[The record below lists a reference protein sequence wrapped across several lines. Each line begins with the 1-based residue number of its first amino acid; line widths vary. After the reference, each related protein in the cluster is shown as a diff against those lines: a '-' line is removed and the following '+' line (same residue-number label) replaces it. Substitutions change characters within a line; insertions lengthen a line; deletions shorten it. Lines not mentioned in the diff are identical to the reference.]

1 MGSDFQKTY
10 KDKTME
16 TATAMTVKAAI
27 AQLTANLGKTQWVS
41 HALPAPD
48 PELYKQWA
56 FSREQFLLAQEIVS
70 GASLGPDLE
79 GSINFLEARR
89 DRLHEEAQ
97 GNWEDHGVYQLGNSY
112 CQSGWQEYTDDEGEE
127 FLLFWYETTSGT
139 LLFHQISEQQ
149 ENWGIYLPKSREGGR
164 HDRELTR
171 VHLGMTSEQ
180 YHRWYNSDCLG
191 DNKIP
196 DYSEWAGWHNEHM
209 VPEGWPPMLNGE
221 QFLLQRRIDR
231 ALGYIHGDWSQDYG
245 IGHKI
250 AEIIDFHPKRVQV
263 AGYPSKAASKS
274 ERLRLGRSI
283 LEDLERAATQWAELL
298 SSWQAEPGPVETE
311 YEGSGED
318 YIYEEDCDYSE
329 VAE

>member
-27 AQLTANLGKTQWVS
+27 AQLTANLGETQWVS
-41 HALPAPD
+41 HALPFPD
-48 PELYKQWA
+48 PDLYKQWS

-70 GASLGPDLE
+70 GASLGPE
-79 GSINFLEARR
+79 TIGSINFLEARR
-89 DRLHEEAQ
+89 DRLHKEAWRNEE
-97 GNWEDHGVYQLGNSY
+97 EYGVYHLGNSY

-127 FLLFWYETTSGT
+127 FLTFWYETTSGT

-149 ENWGIYLPKSREGGR
+149 ENWGVYLPRSREGGR
-164 HDRELTR
+164 HDLELTR

-196 DYSEWAGWHNEHM
+196 DYSEWAEWNNEHM

-221 QFLLQRRIDR
+221 QFLMDRRIRRVLMDV
-231 ALGYIHGDWSQDYG
+231 HGDWAKDYG
-245 IGHKI
+245 IGNAIKSLI
-250 AEIIDFHPKRVQV
+250 NFCPNCEGMGTPPK
-263 AGYPSKAASKS
+263 GSD
-274 ERLRLGRSI
+274 RLRLAESVLKD
-283 LEDLERAATQWAELL
+283 LEDTATRWRNLMSEWKGESVEEQPDEVDYD
-298 SSWQAEPGPVETE
+298 GPE
-311 YEGSGED
+311 ED
-318 YIYEEDCDYSE
+318 YLHQED
-329 VAE
+329 